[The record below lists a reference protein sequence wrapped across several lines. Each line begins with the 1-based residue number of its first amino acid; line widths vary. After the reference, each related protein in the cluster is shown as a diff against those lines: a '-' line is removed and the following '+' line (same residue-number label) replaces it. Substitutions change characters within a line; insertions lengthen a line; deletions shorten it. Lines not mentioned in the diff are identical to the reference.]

1 MTDARAP
8 HAAERGALGT
18 AVDLMQTKRLRLYV
32 RRGCSLC
39 EDMRD
44 DLALFSDE
52 LQFTLEVVDIDRDPV
67 LRERHDTRVPV
78 LEYAEREIC
87 NYFLDPVALRS
98 ALTAE

>member
-1 MTDARAP
+1 MTADLALHASEHVTRA
-8 HAAERGALGT
+8 G
-18 AVDLMQTKRLRLYV
+18 DCMQSRTLRLYV

-44 DLALFSDE
+44 DLALFSEE
-52 LQFTLEVVDIDRDPV
+52 LRFTVDVVDIDRDPV

-78 LEYAEREIC
+78 LEYAEHEIC

>member
-1 MTDARAP
+1 M
-8 HAAERGALGT
+8 
-18 AVDLMQTKRLRLYV
+18 

-39 EDMRD
+39 EDMRN
-44 DLALFSDE
+44 DLALFSE
-52 LQFTLEVVDIDRDPV
+52 ALRFTVDVVDIDRDPV

-78 LEYAEREIC
+78 LEYAGREIC